1 MGDTPR
7 SFRKVSEK
15 WEGEE
20 KPRLSAISFILRSV
34 VTSSA
39 QALRMRILVKKAIE
53 IKRVVAEHAAKAIGG
68 DAFAGVRLQILL
80 EPLYDGRHRLFSG
93 FGLAHKLQ

>member
-1 MGDTPR
+1 MGGR
-7 SFRKVSEK
+7 
-15 WEGEE
+15 GETQ
-20 KPRLSAISFILRSV
+20 V
-34 VTSSA
+34 VRDLLHTQIGRNQQRA
-39 QALRMRILVKKAIE
+39 GIADAALHLVKMNGLVRILVKKAIE

-80 EPLYDGRHRLFSG
+80 EPLHDGWHRFFSG